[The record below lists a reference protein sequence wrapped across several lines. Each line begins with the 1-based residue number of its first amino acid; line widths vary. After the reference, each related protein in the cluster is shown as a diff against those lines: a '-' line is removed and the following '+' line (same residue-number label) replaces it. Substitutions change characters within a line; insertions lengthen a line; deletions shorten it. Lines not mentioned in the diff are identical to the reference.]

1 MAFLSPSIPFRHPA
15 SMLDDQGFRRLLRQ
29 ATKSLLLWV
38 SIPLTVL
45 VGLVAFL
52 LHSAHWVDHSDQVL
66 TEANNVEKLIM
77 TMQSGFRGYRTLN
90 DHGGL
95 ETYNRAKEDV
105 KPHMDA
111 LERLVADN
119 PQQTAN
125 VRRLRVSE
133 TAWARDSDESIA
145 RLEAGQPPADQYAFL
160 SAARTLSGSPTSI
173 AQGLLDE
180 EQRIREERSADFTS
194 ELITI
199 FAMIGIA
206 TAIGIPMLV
215 LWVSKLLRTMESTYR
230 ASLDAIERRA
240 VELQVTL
247 ASIGDAVIAAD
258 NHGHV
263 SFLNAIASSLT
274 GWSNEDAMGLELKT
288 IFQIYNE
295 ETGGPAEDPAA
306 EVVRENRIVAMGDR
320 VKLRSRDGTEYPVEI
335 SAAPIRGE
343 NETKPGVIIVFRD
356 VSKKRASNQVLRES
370 ERRLRFLHNLAE
382 ATRSLV
388 DSAKIMEVSTRMLGQ
403 HLNAAR
409 CAYSELSEDG
419 DQFTIYDDYGS
430 GCAPLRG
437 TYNLSA
443 FGAHLAAQLKAG
455 QTLVINDIN
464 ADPAYAESA
473 PGFKSL
479 GICATVCYPL
489 MKDGKLRAM
498 MAVHSASPRA
508 WTVPEVSLVAEV
520 VERCWATIQRSL
532 AEDEAQA
539 RGHLAEAQARA
550 ATESAS
556 RFQLLSEV
564 VAIQVW
570 TANPAGELDY
580 ANQGCVEYF
589 GGDLQK
595 DLLGNAW
602 AQYVHVD
609 DLTGAV
615 SAWKASLS
623 TGEPYEVEFRLRGR
637 NGAYRWFL
645 ARARAMRDADG
656 RIVKWFGTN
665 TDIDELKRTR
675 DTAEKASR
683 AKDDF
688 LAALSHELRTPLTP
702 VLLTVSEMREDNRLS
717 PDVREQLGMMERNI
731 ALEARLIDDLL
742 DLTTISRGKL
752 QLRAQECDAHS
763 LIGLA
768 IEIVRADAA
777 SKQVSIARDFQAKL
791 SGINADPA
799 RFQQVIWN
807 LLRNSVKFTE
817 AGGTISIRT
826 TNELNEDDRQWL
838 RIEVTDTGIGFG
850 PAFIDQI
857 FQPFDQGEHTG
868 THRFGGVGLGLAI
881 ARAIVDLH
889 GGRITARSEGT
900 NKGSTFVVE
909 LPGAMPPPD
918 GTRAAPAARQAAPA
932 PNAPP
937 QPPPLRLLIV
947 DDHANTLQ
955 SLRHL
960 LKRRGHEVVTAG
972 NVTDALS
979 AASRETFDL
988 VISDLGLPDGSGTEL
1003 MEKLRDIYGLRGIAL
1018 SGYGLEDDLVRTQKA
1033 GFVAHLV
1040 KPVQFAELHSII
1052 SSLPRR

>member
-1 MAFLSPSIPFRHPA
+1 
-15 SMLDDQGFRRLLRQ
+15 MLDDQGFRKLLRQ
-29 ATKSLLLWV
+29 SAKSLILWM
-38 SIPLTVL
+38 SIPLVVL
-45 VGLVAFL
+45 LGLVAFL
-52 LHSAHWVDHSDQVL
+52 LQSAHWVEHSDQVL

-77 TMQSGFRGYRTLN
+77 TTQSGFRVYRTLN

-105 KPHMDA
+105 KPHLA
-111 LERLVADN
+111 TLERLVSDN
-119 PQQTAN
+119 AQQTSIAK
-125 VRRLRVSE
+125 RLEVSE
-133 TAWARDSDESIA
+133 TAWVRDSDESIA

-160 SAARTLSGSPTSI
+160 TAARTLSGSPTAI

-180 EQRIREERSADFTS
+180 EQRIRAERSSAFAS
-194 ELITI
+194 ELVTI
-199 FAMIGIA
+199 FATIGIA
-206 TAIGIPMLV
+206 MVIGIPMLV
-215 LWVSKLLRTMESTYR
+215 LWVARLLRTMESTYR

-240 VELQVTL
+240 AELKVTL

-258 NHGHV
+258 SHGHI

-295 ETGGPAEDPAA
+295 DTGEPADDPAA
-306 EVVRENRIVAMGDR
+306 RVLQENRIVAMVDP
-320 VKLRSRDGTEYPVEI
+320 VKLRGRDGTEYPVEI

-343 NETKPGVIIVFRD
+343 KETKPGVIIVFRD
-356 VSKKRASNQVLRES
+356 VSKKRASSQVLRES
-370 ERRLRFLHNLAE
+370 ERRLRFLHDLAE
-382 ATRSLV
+382 ATRTLV
-388 DSAKIMEVSTRMLGQ
+388 DTAKIMEVSTRMLGQ

-409 CAYSELSEDG
+409 CAYADVSEDR
-419 DQFTIYDDYGS
+419 DHFTIFDDYTSGS
-430 GCAPLRG
+430 APLAG
-437 TYNLSA
+437 THRLSA
-443 FGAHLAAQLKAG
+443 FGSYLAAQLKAG
-455 QTLVINDIN
+455 QTMVTNDIN

-473 PGFKSL
+473 PGLTAL
-479 GICATVCYPL
+479 GIRATVCYPL
-489 MKDGKLRAM
+489 MKNGSLRAM

-508 WTVPEVSLVAEV
+508 WTVPEVSLLAEV
-520 VERCWATIQRSL
+520 AERCWATIQRSV
-532 AEDEAQA
+532 AEDEATA
-539 RGHLAEAQARA
+539 RGHLAEAQAQA

-564 VAIQVW
+564 AAIQVW

-589 GGDLQK
+589 GGDLEK
-595 DLLGNAW
+595 DILGNAW
-602 AQYVHVD
+602 AQYVHAD
-609 DLTGAV
+609 DLTGAI

-623 TGEPYEVEFRLRGR
+623 TGEPYEVEFRLLGKK
-637 NGAYRWFL
+637 GSYRWFV
-645 ARARAMRDADG
+645 ARARAMRDAG
-656 RIVKWFGTN
+656 GQIVKWFGTN
-665 TDIDELKRTR
+665 TDIDELKRAR

-683 AKDDF
+683 AKDEF

-702 VLLTVSEMREDNRLS
+702 VLLTVSEMREDTRLS
-717 PDVREQLGMMERNI
+717 TDVREQLGMMERNI

-777 SKQVSIARDFQAKL
+777 SKQVSIARDFQARL
-791 SGINADPA
+791 SGLNADPA

-817 AGGTISIRT
+817 AGGTISVKT
-826 TNELNEDDRQWL
+826 TNELNEDGQQWL

-909 LPGAMPPPD
+909 LPGAMMPPS
-918 GTRAAPAARQAAPA
+918 GTHEPAAQPAVPA
-932 PNAPP
+932 PNAPA
-937 QPPPLRLLIV
+937 QPTPLRLLIV

-1003 MEKLRDIYGLRGIAL
+1003 MEKLRDTYGLRGIAL

-1052 SSLPRR
+1052 TSLPRR